1 MRAYKRRVKYTQ
13 EYINKSDL
21 KEINKIV
28 MNQNWSRPF
37 LLRMC
42 FDRALELGYK
52 GTFPVTKWDN
62 DEV

>member
-28 MNQNWSRPF
+28 MDQNWSRPF
-37 LLRMC
+37 LMRMC
-42 FDRALELGYK
+42 FDRALKLGYK
-52 GTFPVTKWDN
+52 GTFPVTKWDI

>member
-28 MNQNWSRPF
+28 MDQNWSRPF
-37 LLRMC
+37 
-42 FDRALELGYK
+42 FIK
-52 GTFPVTKWDN
+52 NVF
-62 DEV
+62 